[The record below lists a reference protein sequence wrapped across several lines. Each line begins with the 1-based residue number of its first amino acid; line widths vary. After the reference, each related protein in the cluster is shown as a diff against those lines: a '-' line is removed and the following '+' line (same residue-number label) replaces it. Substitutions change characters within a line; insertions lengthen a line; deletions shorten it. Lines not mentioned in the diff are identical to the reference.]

1 MRLHRTRSRALTLLS
16 LVLVAS
22 SCYRFTPIEGATPA
36 PGQEVRLSLSDEG
49 SVRMAPLIGPRIEA
63 IDGRIVQTTDTALV
77 IAVAAA
83 VTQGGRAMTWSM
95 ERLTVPR
102 SAVSSI
108 RTRTL
113 DRRKSW
119 IVAGLGV
126 VGAIALGEA
135 FGLGSGFGGFLG
147 VGGGGGKR

>member
-1 MRLHRTRSRALTLLS
+1 MRLLSARSRVLSIVS

-22 SCYRFTPIEGATPA
+22 GCYRLTPIEGASPTA
-36 PGQEVRLSLSDEG
+36 GQEVRLSLSDEG
-49 SVRMAPLIGPRIEA
+49 SVRLAPMIGPRIDA
-63 IDGRIVQTTDTALV
+63 IDGKAVQTTDTAFVL
-77 IAVAAA
+77 AVESV
-83 VTQGGRAMTWSM
+83 VTQAGRSMAWSM

-102 SAVSSI
+102 SAVSAV

-126 VGAIALGEA
+126 VGAIALGEV
-135 FGLGSGFGGFLG
+135 FGLGNGFGGFLG
-147 VGGGGGKR
+147 VGDGGGKR